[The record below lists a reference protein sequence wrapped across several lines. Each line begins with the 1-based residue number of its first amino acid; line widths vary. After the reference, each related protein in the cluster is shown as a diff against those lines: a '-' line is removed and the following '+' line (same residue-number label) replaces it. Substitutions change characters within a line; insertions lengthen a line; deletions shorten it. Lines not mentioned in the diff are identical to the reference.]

1 MNSRTRIE
9 TKSDKRHPG
18 LTKSAQEL
26 RRSFLFRK
34 NRVWWILPIILFIL
48 VGCTSNKAANKATGN
63 VKAPT
68 ELIVKS
74 VKVDKGPKLNADG
87 NDEVWKNAP
96 AANISTRGGPDAVIR
111 SVYTKD
117 SVYFL
122 VTWKDTTPQ
131 TGVLWWEYDGQ
142 KWTRN
147 YDTDDKIGFI
157 WNMNN
162 SIPGFDKLGCSAICH
177 KDSKGKDWMIVTGQR
192 TEEGPWPGIGYMADA
207 WKWAPGIMNEKNTVD
222 DGLFSAPKE
231 ARQRPETT
239 NMVTLSL
246 VFDGGDEGTKQWFT
260 RNPNAATAEE
270 KAQGVVKPAYTPR
283 PGYDLSKNPF
293 PNMKDM
299 VPITD
304 YSIFNAGD
312 KLPMMVY
319 FDLTNEKN
327 KEDFPE
333 GRPSGSRM
341 DIVGRGVWSDN
352 KYTLEF
358 GRKLDTKHGD
368 DVQFKPDPDK
378 PVAVNVFGLAL
389 FNDTRFNHTISS
401 PVTLILEP

>member
-1 MNSRTRIE
+1 M
-9 TKSDKRHPG
+9 
-18 LTKSAQEL
+18 
-26 RRSFLFRK
+26 
-34 NRVWWILPIILFIL
+34 IL
-48 VGCTSNKAANKATGN
+48 VIMLAVTGCSTNKKTSTTFPD

-68 ELIVKS
+68 ELTVKS
-74 VKVDKGPKLNADG
+74 IKVGQAPQLDG
-87 NDEVWKNAP
+87 RGDDAVWRKAP
-96 AANISTRGGPDAVIR
+96 AASIPTKGGPAAVIK

-117 SVYFL
+117 SLFFL

-147 YDTDDKIGFI
+147 YDTDDKISFI
-157 WNMNN
+157 WNINR
-162 SIPGFDKLGCSAICH
+162 SIPGFDKLGCSVICH
-177 KDSKGKDWMIVTGQR
+177 KDSKGKDWMILTGRR
-192 TEEGPWPGIGYMADA
+192 TEEGPWPGINYMADA

-231 ARQRPETT
+231 ARRRPETT
-239 NMVTLSL
+239 DMVTLSL

-270 KAQGVVKPAYTPR
+270 KAQGIIKPAFRPR

-304 YSIFNAGD
+304 YSIFKAGD
-312 KLPMMVY
+312 KVPMMVY
-319 FDLTNEKN
+319 FDLTDEKN
-327 KEDFPE
+327 KQDFPG

-341 DIVGRGVWSDN
+341 DITGRGGWADN

-378 PVAVNVFGLAL
+378 PTAVNVFGLAL
-389 FNDTRFNHTISS
+389 FNDTRFNHTVSS